1 MNNYEQIKLANGST
15 YDLVPGGIAE
25 GNDKLTLTVLM
36 GDRTLADIDTETDNS
51 GNTGRIEVLDSSG
64 GVMDI
69 KKDYLY
75 QTGCRKQKDYVIGR
89 ESVDTGTV
97 DEEDNPIMEYHDV
110 TGTVAIIEL
119 VRSDLRKEVESLK
132 ETVDVLVVSN
142 LEG

>member
-1 MNNYEQIKLANGST
+1 MNNYEKIRLTNGST

-25 GNDKLTLTVLM
+25 GNDKLTLTVLI

-64 GVMDI
+64 DVMDI

-97 DEEDNPIMEYHDV
+97 DDEGIQIMEYHDV

>member
-1 MNNYEQIKLANGST
+1 
-15 YDLVPGGIAE
+15 
-25 GNDKLTLTVLM
+25 
-36 GDRTLADIDTETDNS
+36 
-51 GNTGRIEVLDSSG
+51 
-64 GVMDI
+64 MDI

-97 DEEDNPIMEYHDV
+97 DDEGIQIMEYHDV